1 MDPGR
6 SGMTIVGTHNEQGR
20 MTTMTGIQHR
30 FLHQY
35 LVCITGI
42 ILAVGLWLNN
52 EYGFSLFA
60 LLVTGTGFYSVRYL
74 LQLVA
79 ASNKQKFFL
88 DQQLIQ
94 SQKLASIGELS
105 SGIAHEINNPLA
117 IIGQEA
123 EWMRHLLKEGESC
136 GSERYE
142 DLQDSLQEIV
152 RQVDRC
158 KDITHK
164 LLDFAR
170 KKDPLMQT
178 TDLNKLIE
186 DMVKLVEKE
195 AVHKHIILV
204 RKYGPDMPSVYTDPP
219 LLRQV
224 VLNLLNNAVYAI
236 GQDGSITVATRTGQN
251 DSAIVE
257 IKDTG
262 CGIAKEHL
270 SKIFDPFFTTK
281 PQGKGTG
288 LGLSICHGI
297 VTKLGGRISVE
308 SAVGEGTTFFVDLPL
323 KQRKGE
329 EQKCLRGQEC

>member
-1 MDPGR
+1 
-6 SGMTIVGTHNEQGR
+6 
-20 MTTMTGIQHR
+20 MTTGIDI
-30 FLHQY
+30 QY
-35 LVCITGI
+35 GFFRRYPACILGI
-42 ILAVGLWLNN
+42 ILAVGLCFNN
-52 EYGFSLFA
+52 EYGFAAFA
-60 LLVTGTGFYSVRYL
+60 LLVAGAGFYSSRHL
-74 LQLVA
+74 LQLVR

-123 EWMRHLLKEGESC
+123 EWMRHLLKKDESDE
-136 GSERYE
+136 SERYE

-170 KKDPLMQT
+170 KKDPLIQA
-178 TDLNKLIE
+178 TDVNKLIE

-195 AVHKHIILV
+195 AVHKHITLV
-204 RKYGPDMPSVYTDPP
+204 RKYEQNMLPVFTDPP

-224 VLNLLNNAVYAI
+224 VLNLLNNAVYAVGREGTI
-236 GQDGSITVATRTGQN
+236 EVATRMGQN
-251 DSAIVE
+251 DSAVVE
-257 IKDTG
+257 IADTG
-262 CGIAKEHL
+262 CGIPKEHL

-297 VTKLGGRISVE
+297 VTKIGGQISVE
-308 SAVGEGTTFFVDLPL
+308 SAVGEGTTFFVVLPL
-323 KQRKGE
+323 KRRRGE
-329 EQKCLRGQEC
+329 E